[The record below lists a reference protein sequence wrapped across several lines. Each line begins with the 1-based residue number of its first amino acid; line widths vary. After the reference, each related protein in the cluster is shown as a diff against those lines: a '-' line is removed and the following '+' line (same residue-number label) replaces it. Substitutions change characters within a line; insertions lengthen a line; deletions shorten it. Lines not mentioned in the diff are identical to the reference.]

1 MKEHGVTMKHR
12 AVKAAAG
19 RTAIKVH
26 RRHTACKVG
35 SRLVKLECPGC
46 GYVLRSTRRWI
57 SEGTPWCVCGARF
70 EVIEGKV
77 PTV

>member
-1 MKEHGVTMKHR
+1 MTTMVTRKHMAAKAR
-12 AVKAAAG
+12 HKHTAV
-19 RTAIKVH
+19 KVH
-26 RRHTACKVG
+26 RRQSVCKVG

-57 SEGTPWCVCGARF
+57 GDGTPWCVCGVRF
-70 EVIEGKV
+70 EVMLGKV